1 VANKTKELFLEI
13 RLQNQIQR
21 RVTEAQ
27 FACHLQQLQNAQ
39 ALLTTCV
46 GNEDKLRIQRMQHEM
61 QDMSSLNRRVE
72 HYAAEQ
78 ERGKIILEER
88 RSVIQDLRMKLT
100 GFSAWRALS
109 NFSSSVH
116 FFLSEFQAKSEA
128 FDILVLEL
136 APKLHGC
143 APDDSPL
150 KQLVRFIRK
159 PVVHFPSLTFLHV
172 LSCLERAVSS
182 PSKP

>member
-1 VANKTKELFLEI
+1 MANKTKELFLEI

-116 FFLSEFQAKSEA
+116 FFCQSF
-128 FDILVLEL
+128 
-136 APKLHGC
+136 
-143 APDDSPL
+143 
-150 KQLVRFIRK
+150 KQRVKR
-159 PVVHFPSLTFLHV
+159 LTFSF
-172 LSCLERAVSS
+172 LSWPQNCTVVPPMTRRSNNWSVSS
-182 PSKP
+182 GNQLFIFPL